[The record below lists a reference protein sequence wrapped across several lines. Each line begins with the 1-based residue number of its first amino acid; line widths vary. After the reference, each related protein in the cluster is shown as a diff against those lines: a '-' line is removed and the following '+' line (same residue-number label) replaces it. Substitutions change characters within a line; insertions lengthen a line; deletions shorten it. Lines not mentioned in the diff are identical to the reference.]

1 MTRIVLCSIF
11 LVCSV
16 VACSKKSS
24 ESGAPSTAGSYLTVG
39 AYCNGFC
46 DKLCGTCGAGNC
58 ADSCRTRCHFGRSP
72 DLVLDGKDPKV
83 ALALTQKELDGCTAL
98 ITKDSC
104 MAIAGGQ
111 VPPACFTIQ
120 H

>member
-1 MTRIVLCSIF
+1 MTRIVLTVI
-11 LVCSV
+11 LVVSAA
-16 VACSKKSS
+16 ACTKKQD
-24 ESGAPSTAGSYLTVG
+24 SGASSSPSDSYLTVG
-39 AYCNGFC
+39 AYCTGFC
-46 DKLCGTCGAGNC
+46 SKLCGTCGQGDC
-58 ADSCRTRCHFGRSP
+58 DTSCKNRCYFGRSP
-72 DLVLDGKDPKV
+72 DLVMDGKNPKQ

-104 MAIAGGQ
+104 MAIASGQ